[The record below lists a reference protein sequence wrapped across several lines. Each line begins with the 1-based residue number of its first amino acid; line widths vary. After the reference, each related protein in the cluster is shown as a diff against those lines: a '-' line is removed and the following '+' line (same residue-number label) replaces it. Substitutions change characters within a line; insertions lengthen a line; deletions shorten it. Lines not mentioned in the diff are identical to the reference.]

1 MKKFTKKTLLLL
13 LCGLVTFGCLGNL
26 LTKEPTPVSADE
38 SDIEVVIVT
47 DANREKWFKTPIS
60 SESTETYDPTTRI
73 WQGIP
78 AIEKT
83 GNRLWVTF
91 MAGGN
96 TEPHDDNYIVLSYS
110 DDDGKTWVEP
120 YLFLRNANYIRNC
133 VPYLWHDENGVLWL
147 YFIGNSKLGGGTHA
161 VKIFNPEGDIKNVT
175 VSKVLYLNYY
185 NFSNRPIVLNDG
197 TYLVASERTNIHD
210 QVIVLQSKDKGET
223 WTEFSRVQSV
233 AENKYFQEGEI
244 IQLNDGTIWCV
255 SRIERGSGDGIE
267 RAIST
272 DNGLTW
278 TTFQPSIGYPFVTPG
293 SKVDLVTLSNKD
305 ILFTTNA
312 STSSRRNLT
321 TYLSQDNGATWSEL
335 LIDER
340 TVTSYPQSCEDDEGN
355 IYIIYDCNRGA
366 SQSNG
371 NYPSM
376 EIRGVKLTREMI
388 KTGDF
393 NLQRD
398 GFVVSKN
405 DEWRE
410 IVSVENVERE
420 IFVTKGQSKESV
432 LESMPKYVKVCCDD
446 GKYYTLKGEWKA
458 VNYSESED
466 YQIKFVAEMQESM
479 ADTYSLLKFKATYKS
494 ANDGA
499 SGNGGGC
506 KSSFTG
512 SGLISFVGLLA
523 VTLLKK
529 KYK

>member
-1 MKKFTKKTLLLL
+1 MNKMIKKTLLLL
-13 LCGLVTFGCLGNL
+13 ICGMVIFGSLGVFAN
-26 LTKEPTPVSADE
+26 KAPTTVSADE

-47 DANREKWFKTPIS
+47 DANRDKWYNTTIS
-60 SESTETYDPTTRI
+60 SNIDETYDPTNRI

-91 MAGGN
+91 MAGGH
-96 TEPHDDNYIVLSYS
+96 TEPHDDNYIVLAYS

-161 VKIFNPEGDIKNVT
+161 IKIYNPEGDIKNVT

-244 IQLNDGTIWCV
+244 IQLSDGTLWCV

-272 DNGLTW
+272 DNGKTW
-278 TTFQPSIGYPFVTPG
+278 TTFEPSIGYPFVTPG

-312 STSSRRNLT
+312 STSSRKNLT
-321 TYLSQDNGATWSEL
+321 TYLSQDNGKTWHEL

-355 IYIIYDCNRGA
+355 IYIIYDCNRGS

-398 GFVVSKN
+398 GFIVSRN

-410 IVSVENVERE
+410 IVSVENVQSVISVE
-420 IFVTKGQSKESV
+420 KGQTKEAV
-432 LESMPKYVKVCCDD
+432 LQGMPKYVKVLCDD
-446 GKYYTLKGEWKA
+446 GKYYTLRGEWKTL
-458 VNYSESED
+458 NYSENED
-466 YQIKFVAEMQESM
+466 YQLKFVAEIEDSM
-479 ADTYSLLKFKATYKS
+479 SDTYGLLKFTVTYKS
-494 ANDGA
+494 ANKP
-499 SGNGGGC
+499 SGGGGC
-506 KSSFTG
+506 NSSM
-512 SGLISFVGLLA
+512 SGATLTSLVGLLSLA
-523 VTLLKK
+523 FLKK

>member
-1 MKKFTKKTLLLL
+1 MKKFALKTLAFLI
-13 LCGLVTFGCLGNL
+13 CAIVTLGI
-26 LTKEPTPVSADE
+26 TGVFMGEKIVVSADA

-47 DANREKWFKTPIS
+47 DANREKWYNTPIS
-60 SESTETYDPTTRI
+60 SNSTETYNPASRI

-83 GNRLWVTF
+83 GDRLWVTF

-120 YLFLRNANYIRNC
+120 YLFLRNADYIRNC

-161 VKIFNPEGDIKNVT
+161 VKIYNPEGDIKNVT
-175 VSKVLYLNYY
+175 VSEVLYLNYY

-197 TYLVASERTNIHD
+197 TYIVASERTNIHD

-223 WTEFSRVQSV
+223 WTELSRVQSV
-233 AENKYFQEGEI
+233 AENKYFQEGEV
-244 IQLNDGTIWCV
+244 IQLADGTLWCV

-267 RAIST
+267 RAVST
-272 DNGLTW
+272 DNGKTW

-312 STSSRRNLT
+312 STSSRKNLT
-321 TYLSQDNGATWSEL
+321 TYLSQDNGQTWSSL

-355 IYIIYDCNRGA
+355 IYIIYDCNRGS

-376 EIRGVKLTREMI
+376 EIRGVKITREMI
-388 KTGDF
+388 KTGNFD
-393 NLQRD
+393 LQRD
-398 GFVVSKN
+398 GFIVSKN

-410 IVSVENVERE
+410 IVKVENVEST
-420 IFVTKGQSKESV
+420 IYVTKGQTKESV
-432 LESMPKYVKVCCDD
+432 LESLPKYVKVLCSD
-446 GKYYTLKGEWKA
+446 GKYYTLRGEWKTI
-458 VNYSESED
+458 NYSETED
-466 YQIKFVAEMQESM
+466 YQVKFVAEMEDSM
-479 ADTYSLLKFKATYKS
+479 SDTYGLFKFNVKYKSVSDDKPSSGNCNSSLSGCGLVSFVSLLT
-494 ANDGA
+494 
-499 SGNGGGC
+499 
-506 KSSFTG
+506 
-512 SGLISFVGLLA
+512 LA
-523 VTLLKK
+523 FLKK